1 MVAHF
6 VRDEGAVGSN
16 PAIPISVNVPPGRR
30 GGQYGLRRTLGAMAE
45 STFNRFSWVKA
56 LAGVRHPAEWAST
69 AGQPTVQVRLAR
81 LGDLE
86 QLTEVL
92 ASSFYDRTGWLAWL
106 YPLMRLGIQED
117 LKQRL
122 KTERHGYACLAVVA
136 LDSTAPGETSLGRE
150 IIVGTVE
157 IAQRQSWPWQATSA
171 RYVYISN
178 LAVIQPWRR
187 RGFAAQLLAACES
200 LALTW
205 RIEHLYLHVM
215 EDNPGARQLYHRVG
229 FEVFQSEEGMA
240 VWLGLQPRRLLLQK
254 RVSASSQGLQS

>member
-1 MVAHF
+1 MEERTSIH
-6 VRDEGAVGSN
+6 VR
-16 PAIPISVNVPPGRR
+16 PA
-30 GGQYGLRRTLGAMAE
+30 T
-45 STFNRFSWVKA
+45 
-56 LAGVRHPAEWAST
+56 
-69 AGQPTVQVRLAR
+69 
-81 LGDLE
+81 LGDLD

-92 ASSFYDRTGWLAWL
+92 ASSFYDRRGWLSWL

-122 KTERHGYACLAVVA
+122 KTERHDYACLAVVA
-136 LDSTAPGETSLGRE
+136 LDATLQGNAAPGRET
-150 IIVGTVE
+150 IVGTVE
-157 IAQRQSWPWQATSA
+157 MAQRQSWPWQATSP